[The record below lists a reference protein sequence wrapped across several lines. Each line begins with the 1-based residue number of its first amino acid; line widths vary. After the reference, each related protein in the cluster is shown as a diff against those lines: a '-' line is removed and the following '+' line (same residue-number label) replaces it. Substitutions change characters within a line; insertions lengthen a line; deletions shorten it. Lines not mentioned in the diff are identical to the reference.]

1 MRRTGPVGVTST
13 TRLAGSS
20 RTNAAA
26 AASSVKAI
34 GNSTVAAAGNAT
46 PQPPTT
52 TATPLIPATA
62 GHAPARSID
71 RTIMR
76 ARRG

>member
-13 TRLAGSS
+13 TWLAGSS
-20 RTNAAA
+20 RVNAAA

-34 GNSTVAAAGNAT
+34 GNSTVVAAGNAT

-52 TATPLIPATA
+52 TAAPLTPVTA

-76 ARRG
+76 

>member
-20 RTNAAA
+20 RVNAAA
-26 AASSVKAI
+26 AASNVKQI
-34 GNSTVAAAGNAT
+34 GSSTVAAAGKTA

-52 TATPLIPATA
+52 PLTPMTA
-62 GHAPARSID
+62 GHAPARSTALAIT
-71 RTIMR
+71 R
-76 ARRG
+76 